1 MAPHLLV
8 RPANKSTPR
17 LAQSISRALRAAG
30 AASVLT
36 MAVLVNAALMS
47 DAFARVSA
55 DQPQIT
61 SFVPADPQE
70 GAPAEAPAAVD
81 EQEARYL
88 AATIWA
94 EARSEGEEGMRA
106 VAHVIANRRGER
118 FGASIESVVLS
129 PYQFS
134 AWNRGDPNRRLAM
147 HPERYATRG
156 VNLETWET
164 AQRIAREV
172 LAGQSADPTGG
183 ALFYHTTA
191 IRPYWAR
198 YGQGRQ
204 VIGAHAFYA
213 DVLDRTQRRAPQVTQ
228 VGQTFDTPIPIDA
241 PAAQG
246 PRAGRVNGVIQHAPA
261 SAAHQTLPSE
271 TVIDANA
278 AATPTINGVPIT
290 QLRAT
295 GQP

>member
-1 MAPHLLV
+1 MAPRLLGRAPNKVKAV
-8 RPANKSTPR
+8 RRS
-17 LAQSISRALRAAG
+17 LAQSIHRTLQAAG
-30 AASVLT
+30 ASGVLA
-36 MAVLVNAALMS
+36 MAALMNFALYP
-47 DAFARVSA
+47 DALAAVV
-55 DQPQIT
+55 DGEPQVVG
-61 SFVPADPQE
+61 FVPDDQQQGGQTDAVE
-70 GAPAEAPAAVD
+70 KTIAVD
-81 EQEARYL
+81 EQEAHYL

-118 FGASIESVVLS
+118 FGYSIESVVLS
-129 PYQFS
+129 PFQFS
-134 AWNRGDPNRRLAM
+134 AWNRGDPNRPLAM
-147 HPERYATRG
+147 HPERYATG
-156 VNLETWET
+156 GANLETWET

-213 DVLDRTQRRAPQVTQ
+213 DVLERSTQRRTPQVTQ
-228 VGQTFDTPIPIDA
+228 VAQTFDPPIPIDA
-241 PAAQG
+241 PAA
-246 PRAGRVNGVIQHAPA
+246 
-261 SAAHQTLPSE
+261 AAHQAPPSE
-271 TVIDANA
+271 TALDASA
-278 AATPTINGVPIT
+278 AATPTIDGVPIT
-290 QLRAT
+290 QRRAA